1 MQVPTITVNGQ
12 ACENVSALDRGLL
25 YGDGLFETMAVRD
38 GSIRFLE
45 EHLRRL
51 QAGCQVLGLEGLDH
65 DTLTQEVAQ
74 AIDSDQE
81 CIIKVIITRGA
92 GERGYRPV
100 RQALTR
106 IVQKFPRPVFPQAY
120 EDPGIDVTLCKFRL
134 SHQPRLAQIKHL
146 NRLEQVLAR
155 SEWEDE
161 YQEGLVCD
169 TQDHVIEAT
178 ASNVFFETNGGL
190 VTPDLS
196 QCGVAGILREQI
208 IAYCHRHHIELSV
221 RALRLAET
229 ADMDAMFV
237 CNCIIGIWPVRR
249 FDSLR
254 FSRSELTGRLMSVF
268 NS

>member
-51 QAGCQVLGLEGLDH
+51 QTGCQVLGLEGLDH

-155 SEWEDE
+155 NEWEDE

-169 TQDHVIEAT
+169 IQDHVIEAT

-208 IAYCHRHHIELSV
+208 IDYCHRHHIELSV

-237 CNCIIGIWPVRR
+237 CNCIIGIWPVKR

-254 FSRSELTGRLMSVF
+254 FSRSELTRKLMSVF